1 MKLNRNFHL
10 LLTGQ
15 SLANIGDVLYIVSII
30 YLIFELTGSATAAAL
45 VPFIITSSM
54 FVSNTLT
61 PLLMQRVDLKWLL
74 AVSQMGKT
82 GLLIALALFLPQL
95 TAANLIALFLLISL
109 VALLD
114 GCARPVTQAL
124 IPNYVESEQLLKA
137 NGVNE
142 TVTQLIQTAMWFVG
156 SSLLIWLTA
165 IELVWLTAG
174 LFLLSSLL
182 LSGLD
187 RVDSTVPET
196 QNKWRQI
203 TQGWKTVSRTPVLKR
218 IAVMDILETIAGA
231 VWIAAILYVFVSEAL
246 AADEQWWG
254 FINGSFFIG
263 LIIGSLI
270 CLRFTQWI
278 ENNLSR
284 FILTGAIFSS
294 AATVLFGLNSVPAMA
309 LFLSV
314 LVGIFSQLKNIP
326 QQTVVQTSV
335 PKEQLPTVFTTLGA
349 IGMGTFGMASLLM
362 GILADLFGIRFVFV
376 FSGLLLAIASWI
388 AYCGRSHFQRTVQ
401 G

>member
-74 AVSQMGKT
+74 AASQMGKT

-196 QNKWRQI
+196 QNKWLQI

-294 AATVLFGLNSVPAMA
+294 ATTVLFGLNSVPAMA

>member
-10 LLTGQ
+10 LLMGQ